1 MIAMEKMEKA
11 ENTYSIKEVSQKFA
25 LPTSTLRYYEKVG
38 LLENVQRDTN
48 GQRLYADEH
57 LERLESI
64 ICFKN
69 GGLPI
74 AQICEFYQ
82 YDGDLEN
89 HIDDIVALVEKH
101 ENHLRTSIAQ
111 LQKELVHIHQK
122 VDFYNGIRKAIG
134 SNEQWPRFED
144 FAVTSH
150 S

>member
-1 MIAMEKMEKA
+1 MT
-11 ENTYSIKEVSQKFA
+11 ENAVESTYSIKEVSQKFS
-25 LPTSTLRYYEKVG
+25 LPASTLRYYEKVG
-38 LLENVQRDTN
+38 LLENVRRDAN
-48 GQRLYADEH
+48 GQRVYGEEH
-57 LERLESI
+57 LERLDSI

-89 HIDDIVALVEKH
+89 HIDDIVTLVEDH
-101 ENHLRTSIAQ
+101 EAHLRTSIAQ

-122 VDFYNGIRKAIG
+122 VDFYNGIRKAIDN
-134 SNEQWPRFED
+134 NEQWPQFED
-144 FAVTSH
+144 FVVTSH